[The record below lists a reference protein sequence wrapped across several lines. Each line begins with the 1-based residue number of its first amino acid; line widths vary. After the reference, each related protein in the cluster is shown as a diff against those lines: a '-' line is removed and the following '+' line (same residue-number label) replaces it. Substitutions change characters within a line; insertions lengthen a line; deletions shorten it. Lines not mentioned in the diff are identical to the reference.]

1 MKIKMSKN
9 IKNHEPEESVGE
21 ALNQTEHFI
30 ERYKKPLFYLV
41 IAIVAVTAIGFAYQ
55 HLYRKPRINEAM
67 AQTFVAEQYFRADS
81 FALAL
86 NGDGNSLGFKQIINE
101 YGSTAGDAVTLY
113 AGVCELHL
121 GNYEE
126 AIKLLKKYDGE
137 DIILQARAICNI
149 GDAYAGLQKNKEA
162 VDYYM
167 KAAKHADNAFAAGYL
182 LKAGIMYE
190 ELGDKENA
198 LKAYE
203 EIKAKYAKSVEGFE
217 IDKYISRIK

>member
-1 MKIKMSKN
+1 MKKEMSKN
-9 IKNHEPEESVGE
+9 IKHHDPEESVGE

-30 ERYKKPLFYLV
+30 ERYKKPIIYSI
-41 IAIVAVTAIGFAYQ
+41 IAIVAITAIGFAYQ
-55 HLYRKPRINEAM
+55 HLYRKPQINEAQ

-86 NGDGNSLGFKQIINE
+86 NGDGNALGFKQIINE
-101 YGSTAGDAVTLY
+101 YGDKAGKAIYLY
-113 AGVCELHL
+113 AGISELQL
-121 GNYEE
+121 GKYDE
-126 AIKLLKKYDGE
+126 AISYLKKYNGD
-137 DIILQARAICNI
+137 DLILQARALCNI

-167 KAAKHADNAFAAGYL
+167 KAAKHADNQFAASYL

-198 LKAYE
+198 IKAYE
-203 EIKAKYAKSVEGFE
+203 EIKVKYPQSVEGYE